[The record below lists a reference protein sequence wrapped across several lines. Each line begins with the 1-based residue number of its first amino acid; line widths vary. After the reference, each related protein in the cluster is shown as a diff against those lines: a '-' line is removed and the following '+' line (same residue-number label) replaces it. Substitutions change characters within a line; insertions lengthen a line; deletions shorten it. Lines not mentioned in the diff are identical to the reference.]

1 MDVHSPK
8 NGINRYWSIPICCN
22 HLQSSCE
29 RPFVV
34 AQLTLL
40 TLGGSLHESPDLQRG
55 GAKRKKTSISLK
67 VVNPINI
74 WLVVHFLFFH
84 ILGIIIPTDYCKIFQ
99 RGWNHQPDITQV
111 NRSISVINLVNVFL
125 LLSFS
130 FVHVRWSSANCAPTL
145 NIEIL
150 MFGSLQSCRPSAL
163 SLRGKLGHCPK
174 EHPAYRIYICII
186 HTCTCCIYVAYVVY
200 CSVIVVT
207 DILHRLHWLSLT
219 IAAGCQT
226 TGNGLRQCQRFVTGS
241 TLNEAG
247 WAGRFYS
254 HKTTERQKRGEA
266 MEKNSHGWVK
276 LVKLR
281 EIQILIQIQRQIQ
294 NS

>member
-174 EHPAYRIYICII
+174 EHPAYRIYIYMYYTHMYMLYI
-186 HTCTCCIYVAYVVY
+186 CCIRCILFCKCCHWYPSPVA
-200 CSVIVVT
+200 
-207 DILHRLHWLSLT
+207 LT
-219 IAAGCQT
+219 ITDYCRWMSNNGEWAAAMPEICD
-226 TGNGLRQCQRFVTGS
+226 RFHPQWSRVS
-241 TLNEAG
+241 
-247 WAGRFYS
+247 RP
-254 HKTTERQKRGEA
+254 
-266 MEKNSHGWVK
+266 
-276 LVKLR
+276 
-281 EIQILIQIQRQIQ
+281 ILFP
-294 NS
+294 